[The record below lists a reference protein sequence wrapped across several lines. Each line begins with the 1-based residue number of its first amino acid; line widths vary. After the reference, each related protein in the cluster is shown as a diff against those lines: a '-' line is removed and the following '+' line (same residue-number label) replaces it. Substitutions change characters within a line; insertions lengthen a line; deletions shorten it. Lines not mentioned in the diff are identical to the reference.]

1 MRPGRLLLWLLG
13 AWVVVGI
20 AVSVWPLL
28 QPVWWGS
35 LVVLVLVSAWQW
47 FRLSRVPAPDVRRHV
62 MGSLPLGVWRQVRLE
77 LHNPGNRDLLVEVFD
92 HHPSGVEQQGL
103 PRTVMLAGGAALEL
117 TYRLRAVQRGDQ
129 AFGKVQLRFRPGRS
143 LWVRTAL
150 AGREVIVRV
159 YPNFAPVM
167 RYALLAADD
176 MAHSMGIRR
185 RRRRGTGL
193 EFHQLREYREGDLLR
208 QVDWKATSRRR
219 QLISREYQE
228 ERDQQVVF
236 LLDCGR
242 RMRSRDGD
250 LSHFD
255 HTLNAL
261 LLLTYVALR
270 QGDSVGFLT
279 FSGDERWLPPVKGPA
294 GLTTV
299 LNHVYGIRTSTRPS
313 DYQEAATRLMTLLP
327 RRALVVLTT
336 NVREEDQHELQPA
349 LKLMHRRHLVLLAS
363 LRETVVEQVAAET
376 VSDLRGALRFAAA
389 HHYLADRADAHR
401 DIDARGAMILDVA
414 PRDLP
419 AAMVNRYLDIKRAGI
434 L

>member
-1 MRPGRLLLWLLG
+1 MRPSRLLLWLLG
-13 AWVVVGI
+13 A
-20 AVSVWPLL
+20 
-28 QPVWWGS
+28 
-35 LVVLVLVSAWQW
+35 LVVAGGAASAWPVLRPSWWLCLGLLAGISAAQW
-47 FRLSRVPAPDVRRHV
+47 FYLRRTPAPDVGRHV
-62 MGSLPLGVWRQVRLE
+62 MGSLPLGIWRQVRLE
-77 LHNPGNRDLLVEVFD
+77 LRNQGHRNLRVEVFD
-92 HHPSGVEQQGL
+92 HHPEGMEHLGL
-103 PRTVMLAGGAALEL
+103 PRAVALRADSSLEL
-117 TYRLRAVQRGDQ
+117 GYRLRAVQRGDQ
-129 AFGKVQLRFRPGRS
+129 AFGKVQLRFRGAAD
-143 LWVRTAL
+143 LWTRTAF
-150 AGREVIVRV
+150 AGREVVVRV

-176 MAHSMGIRR
+176 MARSMGIRR
-185 RRRRGTGL
+185 RRRRGAGL

-242 RMRSRDGD
+242 RMRSRDGG

-255 HTLNAL
+255 HALNAV

-279 FSGDERWLPPVKGPA
+279 FSGDDRWLPPVKGPA

-299 LNHVYGIRTSTRPS
+299 LNHVYGIRTGTQPS
-313 DYQEAATRLMTLLP
+313 DYHEAATRVMTLLP

-336 NVREEDQHELQPA
+336 NVREEDHDELERA
-349 LKLMHRRHLVLLAS
+349 LRLMRRRHLVLLAS
-363 LRETVVEQVAAET
+363 LRETVVEQVTRE
-376 VSDLRGALRFAAA
+376 VVRNLRGALRFAAA
-389 HHYLADRADAHR
+389 HQYLADRSDVHR
-401 DIDARGAMILDVA
+401 EIDARGATVLDVV
-414 PRDLP
+414 PRELP
-419 AAMVNRYLDIKRAGI
+419 VAIVNRYLDIKRAGI

>member
-1 MRPGRLLLWLLG
+1 MRPSRLLLWLLG
-13 AWVVVGI
+13 ALVVLGV
-20 AVSVWPLL
+20 AASVWPVLRAW
-28 QPVWWGS
+28 WWGC
-35 LVVLVLVSAWQW
+35 LVLLAVAAAWQW
-47 FRLSRVPAPDVRRHV
+47 FTLQRAVPPDVRRHV

-77 LHNPGNRDLLVEVFD
+77 LHSQGTRDLMVDVFD
-92 HHPSGVEQQGL
+92 HHPGGVDQQGL
-103 PRTVMLAGGAALEL
+103 PRAVVLPAGESLEFS
-117 TYRLRAVQRGDQ
+117 YRLRAVKRGDL
-129 AFGKVQLRFRPGRS
+129 AFGKVQLCFRPAFS
-143 LWVRTAL
+143 LWVRTTL
-150 AGREVIVRV
+150 AGREVVVRV

-255 HTLNAL
+255 HTLNAV

-299 LNHVYGIRTSTRPS
+299 LNHVYGIHTSTQPS
-313 DYQEAATRLMTLLP
+313 DYQEAATRLLTLLP

-349 LKLMHRRHLVLLAS
+349 LRLMHRRHLVLLAS
-363 LRETVVEQVAAET
+363 LRETVVEQVGAEA
-376 VSDLRGALRFAAA
+376 VRDLRGALRFAAA
-389 HHYLADRADAHR
+389 QHYLADRSKVHQ

-419 AAMVNRYLDIKRAGI
+419 AAIVNRYLDIKRAGI